1 MSRYPGVFAAG
12 AAVLLCAG
20 GMAAESA
27 VKPKTVEPVAGS
39 MALEPVDTLKLEM
52 EGVVCHARSV
62 VISFEGK
69 GRLTYIAPV
78 GKYVFSEVLNRE
90 GEVVRQGDLL
100 ARQDTD
106 IPTSDVKIAEVMCK
120 RAEVV
125 LKEREE
131 NFRRDRNLA
140 EKSAVS
146 ARQYEETLMLYN
158 TALIDKEKAGLDL
171 ERARQVLDA
180 CFIRA
185 PFNAVVEEIYRSE
198 GGAADVGDPVLKI
211 SMVNPIKI
219 EIHLPDEALPLFN
232 QMTRVLVYPRG
243 QTEPVPAWLQGT
255 SPVSG
260 KIECFAANPL
270 ETDDVIGPDG
280 RPLPARLR
288 RMM

>member
-27 VKPKTVEPVAGS
+27 VNPKTVEPVAGS

-69 GRLTYIAPV
+69 GRLTYVAPV

-106 IPTSDVKIAEVMCK
+106 IPTSDVKIAEVMRK

-171 ERARQVLDA
+171 ERVQSRCSSQL
-180 CFIRA
+180 
-185 PFNAVVEEIYRSE
+185 S
-198 GGAADVGDPVLKI
+198 
-211 SMVNPIKI
+211 
-219 EIHLPDEALPLFN
+219 
-232 QMTRVLVYPRG
+232 
-243 QTEPVPAWLQGT
+243 
-255 SPVSG
+255 
-260 KIECFAANPL
+260 
-270 ETDDVIGPDG
+270 
-280 RPLPARLR
+280 
-288 RMM
+288 